1 MERAEHDITTELVNV
16 ADLSLD
22 ELMLCPSGDLDRSV
36 RRILLQVDLP
46 VPLTAAAPAG
56 GSSC

>member
-1 MERAEHDITTELVNV
+1 MERAEYDIATELVNV

-22 ELMLCPSGDLDRSV
+22 ELMLCPSGQLDRSV

-46 VPLTAAAPAG
+46 QPLIASQTGAQP
-56 GSSC
+56 C

>member
-1 MERAEHDITTELVNV
+1 MERAKHDITTELVNV

-22 ELMLCPSGDLDRSV
+22 ELMLCPSVDLDRSV

-46 VPLTAAAPAG
+46 APLTASATATP
-56 GSSC
+56 C

>member
-22 ELMLCPSGDLDRSV
+22 ELMLCPSVDLDRSV

-46 VPLTAAAPAG
+46 VPLTAAANA
-56 GSSC
+56 SSC